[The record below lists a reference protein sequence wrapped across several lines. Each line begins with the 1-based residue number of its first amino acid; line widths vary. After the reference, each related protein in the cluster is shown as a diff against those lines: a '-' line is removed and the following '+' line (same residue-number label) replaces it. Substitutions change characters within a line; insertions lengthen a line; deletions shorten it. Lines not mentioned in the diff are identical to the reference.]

1 MGLALALPLAS
12 GVPTG
17 DSLAKPL
24 FLSSHKQDH
33 IKMQRR
39 EGNTPGAASGS

>member
-12 GVPTG
+12 GVPIG

-24 FLSSHKQDH
+24 FPLSHKQDH
-33 IKMQRR
+33 VKMRRR
-39 EGNTPGAASGS
+39 EGNTPGAASIS